1 MSRLAARLIAVIVLT
16 LVVTGSQCADFCA
29 VKACQTKVPPC
40 HKHRNTPAI
49 KACTLETAA
58 VQPPKAPAPIQLDA
72 VGIALQTAS
81 IESPI
86 RPVHRSQL
94 PLPPHPDLLSSVTL
108 RI

>member
-29 VKACQTKVPPC
+29 VKACQTKAPPC
-40 HKHRNTPAI
+40 HKHRNTPTI

-58 VQPPKAPAPIQLDA
+58 VQPPKAPVPVQLDMVA
-72 VGIALQTAS
+72 VVVHTAQ
-81 IESPI
+81 IESPLRHDR
-86 RPVHRSQL
+86 RPAL
-94 PLPPHPDLLSSVTL
+94 PLPPHPDLLSSITL

>member
-1 MSRLAARLIAVIVLT
+1 MSRLAARLIAIVVLT

-40 HKHRNTPAI
+40 HKHRNAPSI

-58 VQPPKAPAPIQLDA
+58 VQPPKAPVPVQLDIVA
-72 VGIALQTAS
+72 VAVQTAS
-81 IESPI
+81 IESPL
-86 RPVHRSQL
+86 RPVHRSPL

-108 RI
+108 RV